1 MPPARFTHTFAG
13 NPLDRAGDRRGDADW
28 MAGQLDHPAASA
40 VSLWKGRLLTDPGRW
55 TLVRLPL
62 QRATDLERL
71 VFLGLEDGTP
81 LWAIDHD
88 GETAPELPGDFVE
101 LRAVAAEL
109 QAGEAAIAAEA
120 RSLFEWRRRHR
131 FCANCGQP
139 SRVADGGWK
148 RLCPACKAEHFPRTD
163 PVAIMLALH
172 FGPEGERCLLGRQ
185 AAWPSGRF
193 SALAG
198 FLEPGESLEEGCARE
213 LKEEAG
219 LETVAVRYHSSQPWP
234 WPSQL
239 MIGLFAEVAS
249 DVVRPDE
256 VELEEVRWFT
266 RPQARALLEGRHPDA
281 TAPPSF
287 AIAHQLI
294 KAWLD

>member
-13 NPLDRAGDRRGDADW
+13 NPLDRMGDSRADADW
-28 MAGQLDHPAASA
+28 VARQLGHPAARA
-40 VSLWKGRLLTDPGRW
+40 VSFWKGRP
-55 TLVRLPL
+55 LVDGPERLARLPL
-62 QRATDLERL
+62 PPGAAPERL
-71 VFLGLEDGTP
+71 LFLGLEDGDP
-81 LWAIDHD
+81 LWAIDHEGD
-88 GETAPELPGDFVE
+88 DAPGPVERFVE
-101 LRAVAAEL
+101 LRAAAPGL
-109 QAGEAAIAAEA
+109 APGEAAIAAQA

-139 SRVADGGWK
+139 SRSIDAGWK
-148 RLCPACKAEHFPRTD
+148 RVCPSCAAEHFPRTD
-163 PVAIMLALH
+163 PVVIMLALH
-172 FGPEGERCLLGRQ
+172 AGAEGERCLLGRQ
-185 AAWPSGRF
+185 AAWPAGLF

-198 FLEPGESLEEGCARE
+198 FVEPGESLEEGCARE

-249 DVVRPDE
+249 DE
-256 VELEEVRWFT
+256 VEPDAVEIEELRWFA
-266 RPQARALLEGRHPDA
+266 RDEARALLEGRHPEA
-281 TAPPSF
+281 SAPPPF

-294 KAWLD
+294 RAWLE